1 MTYRVMSERNI
12 VDDDDKKSLK
22 INNKIS
28 THSFTAGSFDG
39 TTRWIAFYFRL
50 NMNETEELKKPKSEF
65 VWFTFFV
72 SYLFLFSWRQKK
84 KPLYVPSPSTK
95 STKATAVQCMWVLW
109 MHPLRWRKK
118 TSTRQNQRYHH
129 RRNSNVGSCIC
140 FVIITNCTR
149 YYLLG
154 GPSLGFFFF
163 RCSVDARNFSCQTDG
178 TEQQQPKSTARFIP
192 KIKSE
197 SFHFHA

>member
-84 KPLYVPSPSTK
+84 KTTLCSFTFNEIHKSHSSSMHVSFVNASAEVKEKNEYTSKSAISPS
-95 STKATAVQCMWVLW
+95 SEQQCWIVYLFCNN
-109 MHPLRWRKK
+109 HKLYKILLTRW
-118 TSTRQNQRYHH
+118 TVTW
-129 RRNSNVGSCIC
+129 
-140 FVIITNCTR
+140 
-149 YYLLG
+149 
-154 GPSLGFFFF
+154 FFFLPLLSG
-163 RCSVDARNFSCQTDG
+163 CT
-178 TEQQQPKSTARFIP
+178 
-192 KIKSE
+192 
-197 SFHFHA
+197 